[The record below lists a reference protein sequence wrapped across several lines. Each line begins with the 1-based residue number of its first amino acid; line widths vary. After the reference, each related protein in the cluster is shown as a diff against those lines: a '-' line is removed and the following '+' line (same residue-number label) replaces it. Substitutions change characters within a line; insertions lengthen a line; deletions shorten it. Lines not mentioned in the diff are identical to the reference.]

1 LEQAVQFATC
11 AGALAC
17 TRLGVIPA
25 LGDRVMVERLYG
37 QIFG

>member
-1 LEQAVQFATC
+1 VRFATV

-25 LGDRVMVERLYG
+25 LPNRAEVEVLL
-37 QIFG
+37 